1 MNLNTTLVFS
11 TNISATLSWNS
22 AYTWDNYQF
31 FSVRIVCDSW
41 QRGMASIWLRSFVI
55 KKEKEGCPLYP
66 GSRENSGY
74 VPDPKCNHI
83 MRLNVSQH
91 SNKDMLLNNA
101 NFQQPALFRFSSLS
115 FSCIGSRN
123 MLTSVPRNSRLRPGK
138 MLRSNMDNIP
148 VKQTTLFCLKQFL
161 FKILFR
167 RFLINV
173 LIFFLQ

>member
-1 MNLNTTLVFS
+1 
-11 TNISATLSWNS
+11 
-22 AYTWDNYQF
+22 
-31 FSVRIVCDSW
+31 
-41 QRGMASIWLRSFVI
+41 MASIWLRSFEI
-55 KKEKEGCPLYP
+55 KKEKLGCPLYP

-101 NFQQPALFRFSSLS
+101 NFQQPALFRFSSRS
-115 FSCIGSRN
+115 FSCTGSRN
-123 MLTSVPRNSRLRPGK
+123 MLTSVPRNSCLRPGK

-148 VKQTTLFCLKQFL
+148 VKQTTLFSLKQFL

-173 LIFFLQ
+173 LFFSYNNLFEHIKHKVLIIKKLRFKFPAVSTCTIITLL